1 MLMAKIIQPSNSPCS
16 APVLMIPKKNGEY
29 RFCID
34 FRKLN
39 AVTEQDSFPLPRI
52 DDILDRLV
60 QFMYASTLDLKMGYW
75 PNDVDEKSR
84 AKTAFSDG
92 VGHWECLK
100 LPYGLKNG
108 PADFSRTMFMIL
120 GDLAFVEIYID
131 DIIVHSNS
139 YEEHIEHIKIVFK
152 RLKEAN
158 FKINPEKC
166 NWFAKELKVLGH
178 VVSERG
184 VEMDL
189 DKVQAINEMT
199 YPRNVKQVQQFLGLC
214 GYYRRFVKDFAN
226 IAAPWYG
233 LLKKDVIWEINEAC
247 ELAFNELKLRLVKY
261 PILRQPNFKF
271 PLIVYTY
278 AS

>member
-1 MLMAKIIQPSNSPCS
+1 MFELGACNLNKFVITTTSEKPIYQHPYRKSGKEREAIKQEIEKMLKAKIIQPSNSPWS

-52 DDILDRLV
+52 DDILDRVV

-75 PNDVDEKSR
+75 QKDVDEKSR

-166 NWFAKELKVLGH
+166 NWFAKELKV
-178 VVSERG
+178 
-184 VEMDL
+184 
-189 DKVQAINEMT
+189 
-199 YPRNVKQVQQFLGLC
+199 
-214 GYYRRFVKDFAN
+214 
-226 IAAPWYG
+226 
-233 LLKKDVIWEINEAC
+233 
-247 ELAFNELKLRLVKY
+247 
-261 PILRQPNFKF
+261 
-271 PLIVYTY
+271 
-278 AS
+278 